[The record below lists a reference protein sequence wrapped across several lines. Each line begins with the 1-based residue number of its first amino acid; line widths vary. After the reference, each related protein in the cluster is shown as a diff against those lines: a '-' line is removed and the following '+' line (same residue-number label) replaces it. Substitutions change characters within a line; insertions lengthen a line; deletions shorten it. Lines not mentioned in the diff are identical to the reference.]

1 MQRAV
6 KNAGAASLQALLRE
20 DTSEVPFYDSFIR
33 TSSSAAWQRWTNKHG
48 EVN

>member
-6 KNAGAASLQALLRE
+6 KNAGAAGPRAALRE

-33 TSSSAAWQRWTNKHG
+33 PSSSARRRGVGQTNTGK
-48 EVN
+48 

>member
-1 MQRAV
+1 MHREV
-6 KNAGAASLQALLRE
+6 KNAGAAPLQASLRE

-33 TSSSAAWQRWTNKHG
+33 PSSSAASQHRTNKHG